1 MILYRKEPY
10 PIQMKNVMLLDDTKS
25 GGVVYVNKTT
35 YDQALLLSGRLDG
48 DPKRVLDIL
57 RSPRTEA
64 YRATMGLNDLVDG
77 MMSSMPKP
85 INMLAPFLVFCVQN
99 QGIKWDA
106 NDREFAY
113 GILHQ
118 FSQLVDFN
126 AITLVPVEVRNNIT
140 VATSILMDY
149 KTSWDDLCSSLT
161 DKVVL
166 NGMNAAST
174 IAPQPVVIQQP
185 VQQASPVVVAS
196 QPTPAQQPVQSQPAQ
211 PTAQPA
217 PAQSEDDVAAR
228 IKAFQEKMAREAE
241 EEKKEREAKAAKRK
255 ASQESAGL
263 NAAAAA
269 LKSTSAEEAK
279 KMSNV
284 LDSYDFD

>member
-10 PIQMKNVMLLDDTKS
+10 PIQMKNVMLLDDVKS

-57 RSPRTEA
+57 KSPKNEIYRT
-64 YRATMGLNDLVDG
+64 MLGLKGLMEE

-85 INMLAPFLVFCVQN
+85 VNMLAPFLIFCTQN
-99 QGIKWDA
+99 QGIEWDA
-106 NDREFAY
+106 NNREFGY

-126 AITLVPVEVRNNIT
+126 AITLVPTEVRNNIT
-140 VATSILMDY
+140 VATTVLKEY
-149 KTSWDDLCSSLT
+149 QTSWDDLCSSLK
-161 DKVVL
+161 DNVVL
-166 NGMNAAST
+166 GAV
-174 IAPQPVVIQQP
+174 QPVTQMVAPVQP
-185 VQQASPVVVAS
+185 VIPQAPVTPAPVTQSAPTPVAAPTPV
-196 QPTPAQQPVQSQPAQ
+196 PTPA
-211 PTAQPA
+211 PT
-217 PAQSEDDVAAR
+217 SGEMSMEDK

-255 ASQESAGL
+255 AASDAKPATSSTASKSSEAQAASA
-263 NAAAAA
+263 
-269 LKSTSAEEAK
+269 
-279 KMSNV
+279 V
-284 LDSYDFD
+284 LDEYDFD

>member
-1 MILYRKEPY
+1 MILYREEPY

-140 VATSILMDY
+140 VPTSILMDY

-166 NGMNAAST
+166 NGMNAT
-174 IAPQPVVIQQP
+174 PTPAPQPVVIQQP
-185 VQQASPVVVAS
+185 VQQASPTVVAP
-196 QPTPAQQPVQSQPAQ
+196 QPTSSEQPVQGQPAQ
-211 PTAQPA
+211 PAQV
-217 PAQSEDDVAAR
+217 QSEDDVAAR

-255 ASQESAGL
+255 AAQESAGL
-263 NAAAAA
+263 NTAVTTP
-269 LKSTSAEEAK
+269 KTTSAAEAK
-279 KMSNV
+279 KASNV
-284 LDSYDFD
+284 LDSYNFD